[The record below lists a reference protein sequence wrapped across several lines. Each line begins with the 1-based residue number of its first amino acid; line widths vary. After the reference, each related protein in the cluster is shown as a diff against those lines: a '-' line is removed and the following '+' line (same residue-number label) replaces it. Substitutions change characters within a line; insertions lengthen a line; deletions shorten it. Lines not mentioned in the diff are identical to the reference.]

1 MSRALPPLPT
11 LHDLDARLADA
22 CAATATLPPGGGI
35 AVRTLFVLLYAG
47 AVAGA
52 ERWIRPTQ
60 VARMTDEQARLGS
73 DAERTRWAEAAAR
86 PGHAPE
92 GRRWYAEN
100 TRESVR
106 GVLNDTLLA
115 MGAVVL
121 RPALAAQSAA
131 PRWALDPA
139 FARYLTAPTSE
150 APAALAAWLA
160 ARAAPRPPDDSAE
173 RLAVLLR
180 RAAGAAESFL
190 GKRQDHPAGASL
202 RGAVEAARAAGLAL
216 SSARPH
222 PPGENAG

>member
-1 MSRALPPLPT
+1 MSHALPPLPT

-22 CAATATLPPGGGI
+22 CGATGTPPPGGGI
-35 AVRTLFVLLYAG
+35 AARTLFVLLYAG

-52 ERWIRPTQ
+52 DRWIRPSQ

-73 DAERTRWAEAAAR
+73 DAERTRWADVASR
-86 PGHAPE
+86 PGHAPA

-106 GVLNDTLLA
+106 AVLSGVLLA

-139 FARYLTAPTSE
+139 FARYLTAPASE

-160 ARAAPRPPDDSAE
+160 ARTAPGPQDVPAE
-173 RLAVLLR
+173 RLAALLR

-190 GKRQDHPAGASL
+190 AVRPDHPAGAFL
-202 RGAVEAARAAGLAL
+202 RATAEAARAAGLAL
-216 SSARPH
+216 SPARPH
-222 PPGENAG
+222 PPGENTG